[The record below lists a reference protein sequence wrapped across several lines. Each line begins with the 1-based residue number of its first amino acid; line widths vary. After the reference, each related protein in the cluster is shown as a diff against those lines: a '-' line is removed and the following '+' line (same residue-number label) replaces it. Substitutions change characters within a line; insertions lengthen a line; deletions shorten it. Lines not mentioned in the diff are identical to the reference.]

1 MAKVLPLRFQQCF
14 GSFTMLL
21 DKGSSKARL
30 LRHLSNHSFGIPLVQ
45 KYISHEGQSFFLK
58 MFKIESGFLKCANKI
73 RRKSFVSEILASED
87 VAINCLS

>member
-21 DKGSSKARL
+21 DKGSSKTRL
-30 LRHLSNHSFGIPLVQ
+30 LRHLSNHFFGIPLVQ
-45 KYISHEGQSFFLK
+45 KYISYEGQSFFLK
-58 MFKIESGFLKCANKI
+58 MFKIESGFPKCANKI
-73 RRKSFVSEILASED
+73 RTKSFVSEILASED